1 MEEGEAAGYS
11 QVHFLF
17 ITVKSFEHG
26 GEGACSR
33 GTMLCIQWADW
44 GWGRIMLYWCH
55 VFGVGFWYLP
65 GLIGDAHGV
74 RGRTQRDFLECGN
87 KVLLRAY
94 CVIW

>member
-1 MEEGEAAGYS
+1 MPVAEGQCCVFSG
-11 QVHFLF
+11 L
-17 ITVKSFEHG
+17 TG
-26 GEGACSR
+26 
-33 GTMLCIQWADW
+33 
-44 GWGRIMLYWCH
+44 GWGRIMLYRCH